1 MSKAKILSLKI
12 MKARLQT
19 ERTRKTEA
27 ELELYR
33 SQVGATDM
41 EEQLE
46 ANRVYRSESA
56 QEAAQETS
64 EKKRLEREQQRPSR
78 ALWPEVFWEAHQEQW
93 ACEHSGVKA
102 YGDSPEMAC
111 ENFDR
116 LWVFGHGTT

>member
-19 ERTRKTEA
+19 ERARKQEA
-27 ELELYR
+27 ELEAYR

-46 ANRVYRSESA
+46 HNRSYRSQTS
-56 QEAAQETS
+56 QEAE
-64 EKKRLEREQQRPSR
+64 EEKRLKKEQQRPSR
-78 ALWPEVFWEAHQEQW
+78 VLWPDIFFEEHNDQW
-93 ACEHSGVKA
+93 ACEHSGVVA
-102 YGDSPEMAC
+102 YGDSPEIAC

-116 LWVFGHGTT
+116 LWIFGHGTT